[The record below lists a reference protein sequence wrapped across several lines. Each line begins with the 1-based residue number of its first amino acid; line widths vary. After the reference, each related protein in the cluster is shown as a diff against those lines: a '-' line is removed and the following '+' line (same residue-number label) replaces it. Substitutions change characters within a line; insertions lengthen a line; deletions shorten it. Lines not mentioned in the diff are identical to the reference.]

1 MKEMERFLFK
11 SMSLIQVLIT
21 LYSMN
26 TNVGYLLG
34 A

>member
-1 MKEMERFLFK
+1 MKEMKRFLFM
-11 SMSLIQVLIT
+11 SMSLIQVLIN

-34 A
+34 M